1 MPRHLCTAALLLS
14 ISFLSSDS
22 AKFQIHAET
31 QQRAAGGVDEEDT
44 AEARR
49 ERRQKRRDRAL
60 KTISK
65 FDDDNNRAL
74 DILELAG
81 VVRAMIDELA
91 AIHNGVLNVDT
102 TRRVRPIAPRVT
114 ANLLILEFDR
124 TGDEELNGFELDR
137 ALSTLDEIVG
147 SDAEDAN
154 SEGVIARASSSGV
167 EEDDESHGGNTEDQQ
182 QQGEDDQASEEVE
195 PTEGNGDPTRE
206 SERPHCPI
214 EAGTEPSLPTIPLP
228 RPF

>member
-14 ISFLSSDS
+14 VSFFSCDS
-22 AKFQIHAET
+22 AKSQAYAET
-31 QQRAAGGVDEEDT
+31 QQRADAGAGREDA

-74 DILELAG
+74 DVLELAG

-91 AIHNGVLNVDT
+91 ALHNGVLNVDT
-102 TRRVRPIAPRVT
+102 TRRARPVIPRVI
-114 ANLLILEFDR
+114 AAMLISEFDR

-137 ALSTLDEIVG
+137 ALSKLDEVVG
-147 SDAEDAN
+147 SDAEEPDL
-154 SEGVIARASSSGV
+154 EGVFARASSSGA
-167 EEDDESHGGNTEDQQ
+167 EEDDESNGDTTEDRQES
-182 QQGEDDQASEEVE
+182 EDDEASEEVE
-195 PTEGNGDPTRE
+195 PTEGNGNPTRE
-206 SERPHCPI
+206 PERPHCPI
-214 EAGTEPSLPTIPLP
+214 EAETEPSQPPTPLP